1 MHCQSGRENQYNP
14 RGARATS
21 GYVADDRP
29 GAPFY
34 QTECLANRKDDQHR
48 CYSGRFFSE
57 HYDPFSQD
65 TLINLN
71 VRLIDSIFSWVKEIV
86 AMCVLKKHQPSSTI
100 IADLIRIDASH
111 NGGFSANR

>member
-21 GYVADDRP
+21 GHVADDRQ

-34 QTECLANRKDDQHR
+34 QTECLANRKDHQRR

-57 HYDPFSQD
+57 HYDPFS
-65 TLINLN
+65 
-71 VRLIDSIFSWVKEIV
+71 
-86 AMCVLKKHQPSSTI
+86 
-100 IADLIRIDASH
+100 
-111 NGGFSANR
+111 